1 MGILK
6 TLIMMKGWFL
16 SGCCFEDSGRTSS
29 WIDRSSYI
37 FVDQ

>member
-16 SGCCFEDSGRTSS
+16 SGCCFEDSGKDSKL
-29 WIDRSSYI
+29 DRSK
-37 FVDQ
+37 